1 MVNSLYFNNKD
12 SWKDLDLL
20 FVETP
25 SIPIS
30 LENVENIEVD
40 GRNGT
45 LTRKLGT
52 YKDKVIPIKFR
63 LNTKDE
69 LYYNRIQEIEEWM
82 NVVEDKTM
90 IFSFY
95 NERKLIVKSI
105 QATDIKRQLEWYGE
119 FEITF
124 TYEPFSYPLYEDSFE
139 TTDKIFKVYNTGN
152 IYCEPYYKLTG
163 NGDIT
168 IKVNNNNIT
177 ITGVSG
183 YIELDSNLY
192 LCWKDIYNYTNNMT
206 GKFEFLH
213 LQKGENNIEITGDV
227 SKIEINLR
235 TRYR

>member
-45 LTRKLGT
+45 LTRRLGT
-52 YKDKVIPIKFR
+52 YGDKIINIKFR
-63 LNTKDE
+63 LNTNDE
-69 LYYNRIQEIEEWM
+69 LYYSRIQEIEEWL
-82 NVVEDKTM
+82 NILDDKNL

-95 NERKLIVKSI
+95 DDKKFIVKSI
-105 QATDIKRQLEWYGE
+105 ECTDIQRQLEWYGD
-119 FEITF
+119 FDVKF
-124 TYEPFSYPLYEDSFE
+124 TCESFHYPLYEDNFE
-139 TTDKIFKVYNTGN
+139 TTDKIFKVYNIGN
-152 IYCEPYYKLTG
+152 VYCEPYYRLTG

-168 IKVNNNNIT
+168 IKVNDNFIELTDVN
-177 ITGVSG
+177 G

-192 LCWKDIYNYTNNMT
+192 LCWKDIYNYMNNMT

-213 LQKGENNIEITGDV
+213 LQKGENNIEVTGNV

>member
-30 LENVENIEVD
+30 LEDVENIPVD

-45 LTRKLGT
+45 LTRRLGT
-52 YKDKVIPIKFR
+52 YPDKVINIRFR
-63 LNTKDE
+63 LNTNDE
-69 LYYNRIQEIEEWM
+69 LYYSRIREIEEWL
-82 NVVEDKTM
+82 NIIDDKTL
-90 IFSFY
+90 IFSFCDD
-95 NERKLIVKSI
+95 KKFVVKSI
-105 QATDIKRQLEWYGE
+105 ECTNIARQLEWYGD
-119 FEITF
+119 FDAKFTF
-124 TYEPFSYPLYEDSFE
+124 EPFYYSIYGEMFE
-139 TTDKIFKVYNTGN
+139 TTDKIFKVYNIGN
-152 IYCEPYYKLTG
+152 VYCEPYYKITG
-163 NGDIT
+163 NGDIS
-168 IKVNNNNIT
+168 IKVNGNNIT

-192 LCWKDIYNYTNNMT
+192 LCWKDIYNYMNNMT